1 MKVAS
6 IRLINFRKFD
16 DVSLTDLHM
25 RLNVIIGPNARGKT
39 SLLEGLSF
47 ATSLN
52 SFRTSKA
59 QEVIQNGKSQA
70 SITMDLEKPLICRI
84 VVGLEEA
91 RRVVKVD
98 EKVLPKAKFPY
109 LGGSVSF
116 GPDDL
121 LLVKGGPESRR
132 CFLDDLGVA
141 IDPTYAKVVHKFERV
156 LQQRN
161 KILKLIKSGENR
173 TEELTVWTHEFI
185 ESAVPLY
192 EGRLHFI
199 KILNQSLPSLYQELF
214 QIEEKLSTDYKHS
227 LPNEEHIRESL
238 IEKLNQLSEAERA
251 VGHGLVGPHRDD
263 LIFKINGMDARTFA
277 SQGQIRG
284 IVIALKVAQ
293 LELTRAYR
301 TWSPLLL
308 LDDIISE
315 LDDHRVHALVNYLS
329 NYPGQLF
336 VTTAEVNKVKAL
348 HSQFSGFKVIDLGP
362 KVANPIEQIQIEKY
376 A

>member
-1 MKVAS
+1 M
-6 IRLINFRKFD
+6 N
-16 DVSLTDLHM
+16 DLHS

-39 SLLEGLSF
+39 TILEGLSLS
-47 ATSLN
+47 TSLH
-52 SFRTSKA
+52 SFRTSKIG
-59 QEVIQNGKSQA
+59 EVIQEGQKQA
-70 SITMDLEKPLICRI
+70 SITVDLERPVVSRI
-84 VVGLEEA
+84 LVGLEEGK
-91 RRVVKVD
+91 RQLKVD
-98 EKVLPKAKFPY
+98 EKVITKSKFPY

-121 LLVKGGPESRR
+121 SLVKGGPESRR
-132 CFLDDLGVA
+132 FFLDDLGVS
-141 IDPTYAKVVHKFERV
+141 IDPSFAKTVQRFERV
-156 LQQRN
+156 LKQRN
-161 KILKLIKSGENR
+161 KILKLMKAGENR
-173 TEELTVWTHEFI
+173 TDELSVWTHEFV
-185 ESAVPLY
+185 EAAAPLY
-192 EGRLHFI
+192 EGRMHFI
-199 KILNQSLPSLYQELF
+199 NILNQSLPSLYAELF
-214 QIEEKLSTDYKHS
+214 AITEKLSASYTHS
-227 LPNEEHIRESL
+227 LLSEDHIRESL

-263 LIFKINGMDARTFA
+263 LVFRINGMDARTFA

-315 LDDHRVHALVNYLS
+315 LDDHRMKALVNYLS

-348 HSQFSGFKVIDLGP
+348 HTQFSGFKVIDLG
-362 KVANPIEQIQIEKY
+362 EQKSRISNSLGTLSDRY
-376 A
+376 VS